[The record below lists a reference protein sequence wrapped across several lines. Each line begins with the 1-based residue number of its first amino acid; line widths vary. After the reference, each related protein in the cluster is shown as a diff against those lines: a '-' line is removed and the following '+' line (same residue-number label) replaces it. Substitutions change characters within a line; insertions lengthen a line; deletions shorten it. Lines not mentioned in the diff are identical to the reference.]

1 MSFVESIAKSEESV
15 SAVLKRYPEQGISL
29 TELTEN
35 LMRTGQCQFS
45 AEEREL
51 IGAFVSGTNACTF
64 CYNTHKAAAEAFG
77 VEEGLLEKLLE
88 DVDGSPIDDKLKPV
102 LRYVKK
108 LTESPAK
115 MIQADADAIFAAG
128 WDEDS
133 FHFTVMICALFNMY
147 NRILDGYGVK
157 NTAEFRQSRGAMLA
171 ETGYGFVAEKM
182 KQG

>member
-88 DVDGSPIDDKLKPV
+88 DVDNSPIDDKLRLV
-102 LRYVKK
+102 
-108 LTESPAK
+108 
-115 MIQADADAIFAAG
+115 
-128 WDEDS
+128 
-133 FHFTVMICALFNMY
+133 VMIRLVFSY
-147 NRILDGYGVK
+147 SLLNR
-157 NTAEFRQSRGAMLA
+157 
-171 ETGYGFVAEKM
+171 
-182 KQG
+182 